1 VEAPRGDVMR
11 RRPACASPYH
21 RGDVLLARLDA
32 YERRIEFRRLSDQ
45 GREATL
51 LDRIVCRACMR
62 REIAERR
69 GGTGPKTA
77 PLFEDRGQTTEAW
90 T

>member
-1 VEAPRGDVMR
+1 MR
-11 RRPACASPYH
+11 RRPACTSPYH
-21 RGDVLLARLDA
+21 RGDVLLSRIAA
-32 YERRIEFRRLSDQ
+32 FERRIEFRRLSDQ

-62 REIAERR
+62 REIDERR
-69 GGTGPKTA
+69 GGPGPTTA
-77 PLFEDRGQTTEAW
+77 SLFEDLAQTKKAW

>member
-1 VEAPRGDVMR
+1 MR
-11 RRPACASPYH
+11 RRPACTSPYH
-21 RGDVLLARLDA
+21 RGDVLLSRLDA
-32 YERRIEFRRLSDQ
+32 FERRIEFRRLSDQ

-69 GGTGPKTA
+69 GGLSQATT
-77 PLFEDRGQTTEAW
+77 PLWEEETKH
-90 T
+90 